1 MNEIIDNLKLADET
15 SQRQQA
21 NKISDK
27 DSLLGVI
34 FAICAGFL
42 ADKVIFS
49 GLTGIGFSLLMC
61 NFILLY
67 LFMLKSKLKL
77 TGNKGL
83 LWIIPILIIAFRS
96 TFYDNMPIQ
105 GLNVLVLPILMTG
118 AAIIIWCPH
127 IQFDK
132 AIFLLEIWSHII
144 LFPLINCGKIF
155 TSIKRLIPSK
165 KRQNSI
171 KLNPH
176 IAMGLLFSIPLL
188 FIVIVFLSSAD
199 MMFNYYV
206 MEFFDALDISRYL
219 KISDIT
225 IIHLIII
232 TFISIYSF
240 AFVWSFVE
248 RKASAPYNDGTKLE
262 VEALTISIPVALIN
276 IIYLLF
282 SIVQF
287 SYLYG
292 GGSLPSGFTYAEYA
306 RKGFFELVA
315 VTVINFSI
323 ILIGVNRTKT
333 SSKKMGIFCN
343 ILYSLL
349 IVFTLSMLYSANY
362 KMRLYENT
370 YGYTYLRVY
379 VHLFMILLLILNL
392 GAMCALWYKK
402 INLYKSALIITII
415 FYSTVNLFNVD
426 GYIAKENIEIYR
438 INGKIDAQYLTNLSN
453 DALPYLVELS
463 TDSNENVRQ
472 IIKQDLDLRC
482 QRLNDAQ
489 NNTSILQFS
498 FSRHRAK
505 KLLN

>member
-1 MNEIIDNLKLADET
+1 MMDNFKNGDET
-15 SQRQQA
+15 AEKQQS
-21 NKISDK
+21 NKLSDK
-27 DSLLGVI
+27 DSLLGII
-34 FAICAGFL
+34 FAIGAGVL
-42 ADKVIFS
+42 ADKVFFS

-61 NFILLY
+61 DLIILFLI
-67 LFMLKSKLKL
+67 MLRSKLDFKH
-77 TGNKGL
+77 NKGL
-83 LWIIPILIIAFRS
+83 LWLIPILIIIFRS

-118 AAIIIWCPH
+118 AAIIIWYRH
-127 IQFDK
+127 TQFDK
-132 AIFLLEIWSHII
+132 AIFLLDIWSHII
-144 LFPLINCGKIF
+144 LFPLVNFGKIF
-155 TSIKRLIPSK
+155 TSIKRLVPSK

-188 FIVIVFLSSAD
+188 FIVIAFLSSAD

-206 MEFFDALDISRYL
+206 KEFFDALDISRYF
-219 KISDIT
+219 KISDVT
-225 IIHLIII
+225 IIHLVII

-248 RKASAPYNDGTKLE
+248 RKSSAPYNDSTKFE
-262 VEALTISIPVALIN
+262 VEAFTISIPVALIN

-292 GGSLPSGFTYAEYA
+292 GGNLPSGFTYAEYA

-323 ILIGVNRTKT
+323 ILIGVNRTKV
-333 SSKKMGIFCN
+333 SSKKMSIFCN

-349 IVFTLSMLYSANY
+349 IVFTLTMLYSANY

-379 VHLFMILLLILNL
+379 VHLFMILLLILNV
-392 GAMCALWYKK
+392 GAMCALWNKK

-415 FYSTVNLFNVD
+415 FYSVVNLLNVD
-426 GYIAKENIEIYR
+426 GYIAKANIKIFRE
-438 INGKIDAQYLTNLSN
+438 NGKIDAQYLTNLSN
-453 DALPYLVELS
+453 DALPYLIELS
-463 TDSNENVRQ
+463 TDSDENVRQ
-472 IIKQDLDLRC
+472 IIKQDLDLRR

-489 NNTSILQFS
+489 NSTSVLQFS